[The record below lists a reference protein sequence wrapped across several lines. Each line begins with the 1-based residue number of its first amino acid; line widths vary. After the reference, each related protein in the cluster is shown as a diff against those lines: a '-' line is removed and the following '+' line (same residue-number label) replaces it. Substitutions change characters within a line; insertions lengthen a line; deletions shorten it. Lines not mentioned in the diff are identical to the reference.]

1 MRDEV
6 ELSARIPLKSSD
18 DLEACIGRNTLSS
31 SPEKENKRERERVS
45 VSVRVTSDQVR
56 YKSACV
62 AAVGSVPL
70 YQCVG
75 SNNVLFTIR
84 WPKAEY
90 NQN

>member
-1 MRDEV
+1 MRDEI
-6 ELSARIPLKSSD
+6 ELSARLPLKSSD
-18 DLEACIGRNTLSS
+18 DSEACIGGNALSS
-31 SPEKENKRERERVS
+31 SPEKENKRERES
-45 VSVRVTSDQVR
+45 ASVRVTSDQVR